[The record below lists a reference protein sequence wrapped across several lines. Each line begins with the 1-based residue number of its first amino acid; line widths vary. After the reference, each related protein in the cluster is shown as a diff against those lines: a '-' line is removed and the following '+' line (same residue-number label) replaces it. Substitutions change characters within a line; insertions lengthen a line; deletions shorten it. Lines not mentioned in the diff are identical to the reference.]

1 MPIHPIAAAI
11 QSIGVCRRDLEQDS
25 SHQLGRIILPAVM
38 LHGTFDFVL
47 WFLDFL
53 AGDQYS
59 SFWALLSWGAG
70 AFITMAGV
78 AYFLRE
84 TLAQRKR
91 LEQLD
96 RANTVD
102 ESNLL

>member
-1 MPIHPIAAAI
+1 MPIHPLAAAI

-25 SHQLGRIILPAVM
+25 SHQLGRIILPAVI

-53 AGDQYS
+53 AGDHYS
-59 SFWALLSWGAG
+59 ASWAFMSWGAG
-70 AFITMAGV
+70 IFIVMAGL
-78 AYFLRE
+78 AYFMKQ
-84 TLAQRKR
+84 TLDQRKR
-91 LEQLD
+91 LAGLD
-96 RANTVD
+96 NTNAVD